1 MADCRS
7 THAGAALAPVPTL
20 TLGDLEGG
28 SDCCQSG
35 HSAGFRDLSAA
46 HAGCHSFINSLCT
59 KTVTNHIMCLN
70 YFSHGMDPHI
80 GD

>member
-7 THAGAALAPVPTL
+7 IHAGAALAPVPTL

-35 HSAGFRDLSAA
+35 HSARVRDLSAA
-46 HAGCHSFINSLCT
+46 HAGYQSVINSLCT
-59 KTVTNHIMCLN
+59 KTVTNHL
-70 YFSHGMDPHI
+70 S
-80 GD
+80 